1 MRGRPSRSVSPEIPS
16 GRRPLHGR
24 LGRLCRLFGAA
35 RLGRDTSGSVLPL
48 VALSGLVLVGMTGLA
63 IDGARLSLMHSKLQT
78 AVDAAGLSAA
88 AQMTTTNVDSEIDKF
103 LNANFDQAYVGA
115 TITGH
120 TATLSSDEKTLDI
133 TANAEASTAFMRIF
147 GIDTMKTS
155 AYTQVTRATGGLE
168 LSLVLDVT
176 GSMGDNNKI
185 GSLKTAANNL
195 LDILFG
201 DEQTAKNLYIGIV
214 PFTQT
219 VNVGTSHS
227 SWLASSAS
235 SSWSGCV
242 QMRFNGLDTT
252 DTPPGNGKKFS
263 ELGSGTCPPEI
274 TAMTSSRSKLTTA
287 ISKLNPNGGTNIPV
301 GAVWGW
307 RMLSPLWRGS
317 WGGDMGLNLPLDY
330 TTSGMSKAVV
340 LMTDGQNEINTGSAY
355 GEAQCTGLR
364 IGNFCLGGNFAYD
377 SRLDVSDSSLNNLR
391 SKADAVLDAR
401 LSTIC
406 TNMKNAGIKVYTVAL
421 GSPGTSIEDRLKAC
435 ATQPAF
441 FFDSPTGE
449 DLKTAFAKIG
459 DSLSNLRLSR

>member
-1 MRGRPSRSVSPEIPS
+1 MKGRPSRSVGPRNPPGRSP
-16 GRRPLHGR
+16 RRGR
-24 LGRLCRLFGAA
+24 LGRLFAA
-35 RLGRDTSGSVLPL
+35 VRLGRDTSGSVLPL

-120 TATLSSDEKTLDI
+120 TLTLSSDEKTLDI
-133 TANAEASTAFMRIF
+133 TANAEAFTAFMRIF
-147 GIDTMKTS
+147 GIDSMQTS

-201 DEQTAKNLYIGIV
+201 DQQTAQNLYIGIV

-219 VNVGTSHS
+219 VNIGSSHS
-227 SWLASSAS
+227 AWLASTAS
-235 SSWSGCV
+235 RNWSGCV

-252 DTPPGNGKKFS
+252 DAPPAVGKKFS

-274 TAMTSSRSKLTTA
+274 TGMTSSKSKLTTA
-287 ISKLNPNGGTNIPV
+287 IAKLNPNGGTNVPV

-330 TTSGMSKAVV
+330 NTSGMSKAVV
-340 LMTDGQNEINTGSAY
+340 LMTDGKNEISSGSAY
-355 GEAQCTGLR
+355 GEVS
-364 IGNFCLGGNFAYD
+364 CLEYQTTWWWKTC
-377 SRLDVSDSSLNNLR
+377 VSYGY
-391 SKADAVLDAR
+391 DAR
-401 LSTIC
+401 LGVSASNQNDAIALADQALDGRLTTIC

-421 GSPGTSIEDRLKAC
+421 GNPGASIKSLLKGC